1 MKWHFANMVFALILA
16 AYTVYAAL
24 DTFVIV
30 RVLTPDTLP
39 TATAEA
45 STAPTEAP
53 TAAPTATEPPAEQA
67 TTAPI
72 SADTEYHD
80 DQIDIVLTTMR
91 VENTTVYVA
100 DVQIADISL
109 LKTALAGNTY
119 ARNLTETTSVQAANA
134 GAILAINGDYYG
146 AQERG
151 YVLRN
156 GVLYR
161 ASAQSGTDAL
171 VIGADG
177 NFRII
182 NEGETSADTLV
193 REGAWQVLTF
203 GPALINGG
211 QVTVSSSDEVGRAMT
226 SNPRTAI
233 GQISEGHY
241 LLVVSDG
248 RRKESTGLSLR
259 QLAELMQSL
268 GAQVAYNLDGGGSST
283 MVFQGRVVNNPTTN
297 GRSIRERSVSDIV
310 YIGY

>member
-1 MKWHFANMVFALILA
+1 MKKIICR
-16 AYTVYAAL
+16 AAL
-24 DTFVIV
+24 M
-30 RVLTPDTLP
+30 LALCLP
-39 TATAEA
+39 VCALA
-45 STAPTEAP
+45 
-53 TAAPTATEPPAEQA
+53 ATEPNAKTIED
-67 TTAPI
+67 TTTYEG
-72 SADTEYHD
+72 DTIKITI
-80 DQIDIVLTTMR
+80 DQWCYAFNRTNLRFFVA
-91 VENTTVYVA
+91 NVYVSDPA
-100 DVQIADISL
+100 QMQTAFAGEQYSKNNAEATSAIAERHD
-109 LKTALAGNTY
+109 
-119 ARNLTETTSVQAANA
+119 
-134 GAILAINGDYYG
+134 AILAINGDYYG

-171 VIGADG
+171 VVGADG

-182 NEGETSADTLV
+182 TEGETSADTLV

-203 GPALINGG
+203 GPALVKDG
-211 QVTVSSSDEVGRAMT
+211 QVTVNSSDEVGRAMT

-248 RRKESTGLSLR
+248 RTKESTGLSLR

-268 GAQVAYNLDGGGSST
+268 GAQIAYNLDGGGSST

>member
-1 MKWHFANMVFALILA
+1 MKRHFASMVFALILA

-53 TAAPTATEPPAEQA
+53 

-182 NEGETSADTLV
+182 TEGETSADTLV

-203 GPALINGG
+203 GPALINDG
-211 QVTVSSSDEVGRAMT
+211 QVTVSSSDEVGPAMP

-248 RRKESTGLSLR
+248 RTKESAGLSLR

-268 GAQVAYNLDGGGSST
+268 GAQIAYNLDGGGSST

-297 GRSIRERSVSDIV
+297 GRSLRERSVSDIV

>member
-1 MKWHFANMVFALILA
+1 MKRHFANMVFALILA

-53 TAAPTATEPPAEQA
+53 TTVPTATEQA
-67 TTAPI
+67 ATVPI
-72 SADTEYHD
+72 STDTEYHD

-119 ARNLTETTSVQAANA
+119 ARNLTETTSVQAANT

-182 NEGETSADTLV
+182 TEGETSADTLV

-248 RRKESTGLSLR
+248 RTKESTGLSLR

-268 GAQVAYNLDGGGSST
+268 GAQIAYNLDGGGSST
-283 MVFQGRVVNNPTTN
+283 IVFQGRVVNNPTTN

>member
-1 MKWHFANMVFALILA
+1 MKRHFANMVFALILA

-45 STAPTEAP
+45 STAPT
-53 TAAPTATEPPAEQA
+53 ATEPPAEQA

-72 SADTEYHD
+72 STDTEYHD

-203 GPALINGG
+203 GPALIKDG

-248 RRKESTGLSLR
+248 RTKESTGLSLR

-268 GAQVAYNLDGGGSST
+268 GAQIAYNLDGGGSST

>member
-1 MKWHFANMVFALILA
+1 MKRHFASMVFALILA

-39 TATAEA
+39 TATVEA
-45 STAPTEAP
+45 ST
-53 TAAPTATEPPAEQA
+53 APTATEPPAEQA

-72 SADTEYHD
+72 STDTEYHD

-100 DVQIADISL
+100 DVQIADIFL

-182 NEGETSADTLV
+182 NESETSADTLV

-203 GPALINGG
+203 GPALIKDG

-248 RRKESTGLSLR
+248 RTKESTGLSLR

-268 GAQVAYNLDGGGSST
+268 GAQIAYNLDGGGSST
-283 MVFQGRVVNNPTTN
+283 MVFQGRVVNSPTTN